1 MRNARKSKGFTLI
14 ELLIVITVIGILSGS
29 VMLTMGSSADK
40 AEATRI
46 VTDLHSLKLAAG
58 QDYADN
64 VGGTLPPGIARRQAY
79 VTAPQKLDDDKYEF
93 VAGADA
99 GQWFVGYKVAGADA
113 GVRENLKKMA
123 AANGLRVGTTSADTD
138 VYDGGTAGIYV
149 RVK

>member
-58 QDYADN
+58 LYYADN
-64 VGGTLPPGIARRQAY
+64 VGGALSPDIARLKTY
-79 VTAPQKLDDDKYEF
+79 VTAPEKLSGDQYEF

-99 GQWFVGYKVAGADA
+99 GQADV

>member
-58 QDYADN
+58 
-64 VGGTLPPGIARRQAY
+64 L
-79 VTAPQKLDDDKYEF
+79 
-93 VAGADA
+93 
-99 GQWFVGYKVAGADA
+99 
-113 GVRENLKKMA
+113 
-123 AANGLRVGTTSADTD
+123 
-138 VYDGGTAGIYV
+138 
-149 RVK
+149 

>member
-1 MRNARKSKGFTLI
+1 MRKVRRSKGFTLI

-58 QDYADN
+58 LYYADN
-64 VGGTLPPGIARRQAY
+64 VGALSPDIARLKTY
-79 VTAPQKLDDDKYEF
+79 VTAPEKLSGDQYEF